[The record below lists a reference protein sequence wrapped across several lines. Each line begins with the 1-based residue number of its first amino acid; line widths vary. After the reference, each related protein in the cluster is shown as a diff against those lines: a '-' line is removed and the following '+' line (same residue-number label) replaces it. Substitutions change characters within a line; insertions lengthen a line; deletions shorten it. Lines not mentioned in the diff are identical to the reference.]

1 MTNSASVIRLD
12 DGSAI
17 ECKSLSISTDMQSWS
32 RRFGGQVIYRDIDH
46 IRTNDGPVDIQ
57 ITVNGVIFRAVIT
70 SFQDNRQFNSDTASF
85 NAVSR
90 CVSLAKPYAL
100 LRTQINDAN
109 ANAYQL
115 ALSLL
120 EYTGWTMNWYPVD
133 WLIPAGVFS
142 LVNASPM
149 DGIKQLA
156 NSVGAFILC
165 DKRYQVLHITPV
177 NPVAPWALS
186 SATPDITLPVDA
198 ATVVAGEWIKNPRF
212 NGVWVS
218 GQNAGVCALV
228 RRDGTAGDVL
238 AGMVVDPLLTVDVAN
253 RARGIAVLAESGA
266 RQPVT
271 LTLGIH
277 PEIGVIEPGQI
288 VHVEDVAYHWTG
300 VCQSN
305 SINIAWQDDGLMVKQ
320 NPVILRWYG

>member
-32 RRFGGQVIYRDIDH
+32 RRFSGQAFDTEQ

-57 ITVNGVIFRAVIT
+57 ITVNEVIFRAVIT
-70 SFQDNRQFNSDTASF
+70 AYSTKTEFPGEDASF
-85 NAVSR
+85 TAVSR
-90 CVSLAKPYAL
+90 AVELAKPYAL
-100 LRTQINDAN
+100 TLTQINEND

-120 EYTGWTMNWYPVD
+120 EYTGWSLNWIPVD

-156 NSVGAFILC
+156 NAVGAFILC
-165 DKRYQVLHITPV
+165 DKRYQVLHVTPV

-198 ATVVAGEWIKNPRF
+198 ATVVAGEWIENPRF

-238 AGMVVDPLLTVDVAN
+238 AGMVVDPLLTVNVAN

-271 LTLGIH
+271 LTMGIH